1 MAPSIYGHDN
11 IKRALALSMFGGEPK
26 NPGMFCY
33 WSYLCTCSCTFN
45 LWLTNLCGICA
56 LLMYRVIPICVKW
69 ALIRFRMSIVRTRL
83 IIIQP
88 RGVQHNHML
97 FCVMCMSHAS
107 DIGRLAKMFT
117 KIVQHS
123 ALPGDEHFSVGSDV
137 SEYYAHQQSAHTHI
151 HTLRFD
157 GHLSKW
163 TWVSWFPPLFSFSI
177 YCWTVHPFG
186 TGLNFPC
193 HS

>member
-56 LLMYRVIPICVKW
+56 LLMYHVIPIWVKR
-69 ALIRFRMSIVRTRL
+69 ALVKFRMSIVRTRL

-88 RGVQHNHML
+88 RGVQH
-97 FCVMCMSHAS
+97 
-107 DIGRLAKMFT
+107 
-117 KIVQHS
+117 
-123 ALPGDEHFSVGSDV
+123 
-137 SEYYAHQQSAHTHI
+137 
-151 HTLRFD
+151 
-157 GHLSKW
+157 
-163 TWVSWFPPLFSFSI
+163 
-177 YCWTVHPFG
+177 
-186 TGLNFPC
+186 
-193 HS
+193 